1 MTNKEL
7 FEALRMFEKE
17 KNIPMDYMLQQIQ
30 KAIVTACKNN
40 TKSASKD
47 NTKEP
52 TPTEKG
58 NENVVFKIDPDKNLF
73 DVKLV
78 KTVVD
83 EVLSPDFEISL
94 ADAEKVTKR
103 KRIEI
108 GEEIQVPLDPK
119 QLGRIA
125 VSSARSVIRQGIRA
139 GEKDQT
145 LLEFQSKLGEIVTAT
160 VERIDPKSGAATIKI
175 GKSEAVLPKAEQLG
189 YENLSEGD
197 HIKVYIS
204 KIDETGSKGP
214 HAFIS
219 RTHPGFVRRLFEQEV
234 PEIYDGIVEIKSV
247 SREAGS
253 RTKMAVSSS
262 NPDVDAIGAC
272 IGPKGSRVNS
282 IVAELGGEKID
293 IINYSEDPEKYISA
307 ALSPAEVVKVEIVDE
322 EKKSC
327 KATVPDHQLSLA
339 IGNKGQN
346 ARLAARLTGWRID
359 IRPESGFYGEDEDDE
374 PVENTEAAAEDTAE
388 EAVEENA
395 AEAAEETTDEVS
407 EDTTEEIAE
416 EETSDEPIDD
426 ETAEEPT
433 EEAMEEADEE
443 AVEATEDAS
452 DEIEE
457 ADDEAEEEIT
467 EDPAET
473 SAEEAVS
480 AE

>member
-160 VERIDPKSGAATIKI
+160 VERIDPKSGAATIRI

-189 YENLSEGD
+189 YENLVEGD

-253 RTKMAVSSS
+253 RTKMAVTSS

-272 IGPKGSRVNS
+272 IGPKGARVNS
-282 IVAELGGEKID
+282 IVSELGGEKID
-293 IINYSEDPEKYISA
+293 IINYSEDPVKYISA
-307 ALSPAEVVKVEIVDE
+307 ALSPAEVIKVEIVDE

-374 PVENTEAAAEDTAE
+374 PVENTNEAAEDTAE
-388 EAVEENA
+388 EIIDEQ
-395 AEAAEETTDEVS
+395 AEAAVEATAEEAADGAAQEIAEETSGEAAEVAEEETVTEEITEETEEAEDEAA
-407 EDTTEEIAE
+407 EEIAE
-416 EETSDEPIDD
+416 EAEGEADE
-426 ETAEEPT
+426 ETAEET
-433 EEAMEEADEE
+433 
-443 AVEATEDAS
+443 
-452 DEIEE
+452 
-457 ADDEAEEEIT
+457 DDEAEE
-467 EDPAET
+467 AA
-473 SAEEAVS
+473 SAE
-480 AE
+480 

>member
-103 KRIEI
+103 KRIEL

-160 VERIDPKSGAATIKI
+160 VERIDPKSGAATIRI

-189 YENLSEGD
+189 YENLVEGD

-253 RTKMAVSSS
+253 RTKMAVTSS

-272 IGPKGSRVNS
+272 IGPKGARVNS
-282 IVAELGGEKID
+282 IVSELGGEKID
-293 IINYSEDPEKYISA
+293 IINYSEDPVKYISA
-307 ALSPAEVVKVEIVDE
+307 ALSPAEVIKVEIVDE

-374 PVENTEAAAEDTAE
+374 PVENTNEAAEDTAE
-388 EAVEENA
+388 EIIDEQ
-395 AEAAEETTDEVS
+395 AEAAVEATAEEAADGAAQEIAEETSGEAAEVAEEETVTEEITEETEEAEDEAA
-407 EDTTEEIAE
+407 EEIAE
-416 EETSDEPIDD
+416 EAEGEADE
-426 ETAEEPT
+426 ETAEET
-433 EEAMEEADEE
+433 
-443 AVEATEDAS
+443 
-452 DEIEE
+452 
-457 ADDEAEEEIT
+457 DDEAEE
-467 EDPAET
+467 AA
-473 SAEEAVS
+473 SAE
-480 AE
+480 

>member
-160 VERIDPKSGAATIKI
+160 VERIDPKSGAATIRI

-189 YENLSEGD
+189 YENLVEGD

-253 RTKMAVSSS
+253 RTKMAVTSS

-272 IGPKGSRVNS
+272 IGPKGARVNS
-282 IVAELGGEKID
+282 IVSELGGEKID
-293 IINYSEDPEKYISA
+293 IINYSEDPVKYISA
-307 ALSPAEVVKVEIVDE
+307 ALSPAEVIKVEIVDE

-374 PVENTEAAAEDTAE
+374 PVENTNEAAEDTAE
-388 EAVEENA
+388 EIIDEQ
-395 AEAAEETTDEVS
+395 AEAAVEATAEEAADEAAQEIAEETSGEAAEVAEEETVTEEITEETEEAEDEAA
-407 EDTTEEIAE
+407 EEIAE
-416 EETSDEPIDD
+416 EAEETEDEADE
-426 ETAEEPT
+426 ETAEET
-433 EEAMEEADEE
+433 
-443 AVEATEDAS
+443 
-452 DEIEE
+452 
-457 ADDEAEEEIT
+457 DDEAEE
-467 EDPAET
+467 AA
-473 SAEEAVS
+473 SAE
-480 AE
+480 

>member
-103 KRIEI
+103 KRIEL

-160 VERIDPKSGAATIKI
+160 VERIDPKSGAATIRI

-189 YENLSEGD
+189 YENLVEGD

-253 RTKMAVSSS
+253 RTKMAVTSS

-272 IGPKGSRVNS
+272 IGPKGARVNS
-282 IVAELGGEKID
+282 IVSELGGEKID
-293 IINYSEDPEKYISA
+293 IINYSEDPVKYISA
-307 ALSPAEVVKVEIVDE
+307 ALSPAEVIKVEIVDE

-374 PVENTEAAAEDTAE
+374 PVENTNEAAEDTAE
-388 EAVEENA
+388 EIIDEQ
-395 AEAAEETTDEVS
+395 AEATVEATADEAAD
-407 EDTTEEIAE
+407 EADEEIAE
-416 EETSDEPIDD
+416 ETSEEAAEVAEEETVTEEITEETEEAEDEAAEEIAEETEEAEGEADE
-426 ETAEEPT
+426 ETAEET
-433 EEAMEEADEE
+433 
-443 AVEATEDAS
+443 
-452 DEIEE
+452 
-457 ADDEAEEEIT
+457 DDEAEE
-467 EDPAET
+467 AA
-473 SAEEAVS
+473 SAE
-480 AE
+480 

>member
-160 VERIDPKSGAATIKI
+160 VERIDPKSGAATIRI

-189 YENLSEGD
+189 YENLVEGD

-253 RTKMAVSSS
+253 RTKMAVTSS

-272 IGPKGSRVNS
+272 IGPKGARVNS
-282 IVAELGGEKID
+282 IVSELGGEKID
-293 IINYSEDPEKYISA
+293 IINYSEDPIKYISA
-307 ALSPAEVVKVEIVDE
+307 ALSPAEVIKVEIVDE

-374 PVENTEAAAEDTAE
+374 PVENTNEAAEDTAE
-388 EAVEENA
+388 EIIDEQ
-395 AEAAEETTDEVS
+395 AEAAVEATDEEAADEAAQEIAEETSGEAAEVAEEETVTEEITEETEEAEDEAA
-407 EDTTEEIAE
+407 EEIAE
-416 EETSDEPIDD
+416 ETEETEDEADE
-426 ETAEEPT
+426 ETAEET
-433 EEAMEEADEE
+433 
-443 AVEATEDAS
+443 
-452 DEIEE
+452 
-457 ADDEAEEEIT
+457 DDEAEE
-467 EDPAET
+467 AA
-473 SAEEAVS
+473 SAE
-480 AE
+480 